1 MGRSEIGIYTPRRCS
16 TIAAFTRKGWN
27 MITAEHRRL
36 AYSFRILRRV
46 SFLLA
51 TLVAPAV
58 CLAGLG
64 LRPPAC
70 GTAITVRPCTSSEH
84 PPQTN
89 AIPFQESFESY
100 SNTASINSLDGWSS
114 DITTDISIVT
124 NASLPGT
131 IVAFPIATN
140 HTRYAMLNTQGSDLI
155 NVITGSQ
162 QHVWVDMLTAF
173 VPSDTDPYTNGVP
186 RQVTLYSNY
195 RSNLCACARP
205 PNTNKAVFVESA
217 CRMEFAGMQ
226 TFYRLSVHLA
236 YLPPP
241 TGGCFAV
248 YVNGAAVNWPGG
260 ETLPGVPADSGQG
273 PWLRCVPGSG
283 SNFPGLAFT
292 GTGYVDDLVV
302 AEHEVLPG
310 SSFTAGI
317 DGAAAINWPADF
329 GRRYQVDACTN
340 LLSSDWQPLGDVVIG
355 NGSTNYF
362 TDADGL
368 PTRFYRVRDLD
379 P

>member
-16 TIAAFTRKGWN
+16 TITAFVRKGWN
-27 MITAEHRRL
+27 TSTAEHRRL
-36 AYSFRILRRV
+36 ADCFRILRRV
-46 SFLLA
+46 VFLLI

-58 CLAGLG
+58 CLAGPHL
-64 LRPPAC
+64 PSA
-70 GTAITVRPCTSSEH
+70 GTAIAIRPCISSEH

-100 SNTASINSLDGWSS
+100 SNTASINSLDGWFS
-114 DITTDISIVT
+114 DITIDMSIVT
-124 NASLPGT
+124 NAPLPGT
-131 IVAFPIATN
+131 IVTFPITTN

-162 QHVWVDMLTAF
+162 QYVWVDMLTAF

-186 RQVTLYSNY
+186 RQLTLYSNY

-217 CRMEFAGMQ
+217 CRMEYAGMQ
-226 TFYRLSVHLA
+226 TFYRLSIHLA

-248 YVNGAAVNWPGG
+248 YVNGAAV
-260 ETLPGVPADSGQG
+260 
-273 PWLRCVPGSG
+273 
-283 SNFPGLAFT
+283 
-292 GTGYVDDLVV
+292 
-302 AEHEVLPG
+302 
-310 SSFTAGI
+310 
-317 DGAAAINWPADF
+317 INWPADF

-340 LLSSDWQPLGDVVIG
+340 LLSNDWQPLGERLIG

-362 TDADGL
+362 TDAEGL
-368 PTRFYRVRDLD
+368 PTRFYRVRDVAS
-379 P
+379 